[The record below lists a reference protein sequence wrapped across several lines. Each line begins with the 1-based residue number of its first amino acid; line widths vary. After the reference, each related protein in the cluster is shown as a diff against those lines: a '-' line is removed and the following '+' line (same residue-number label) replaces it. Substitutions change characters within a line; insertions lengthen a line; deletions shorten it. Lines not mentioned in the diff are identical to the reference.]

1 MHYVLAYDL
10 GTGGNKASLFDA
22 DGVLI
27 AAVFEPYETVY
38 PQPGFYEQ
46 RPEDWWHATVASTR
60 KLLKIS
66 GVDPHAILSLA
77 ISGHSLGT
85 VPLGKTPVPGEYQEA
100 CLLRASTPIW
110 SDKRAVAEVEAFFEK
125 IDPEHWYMTTGN
137 GFPAA
142 HYTAFKILWYKKHEP
157 EMFRKIDKVIGTK
170 DYINFRLTGRVATDF
185 SYASG
190 CGVYNLKNW
199 AYEREF
205 LNAADLPAEMFP
217 EIVPSTEILGT
228 LTPAAAVE
236 LGLPV
241 TVRVAAGGVDNS
253 CMALGAKNTQAGR
266 LYASLGSSS
275 WIAVSDK
282 KPLLDPVTRPYVF
295 THVIPGMFTSAVGV
309 FSTGTTFRWL
319 RDEFCRHEMT
329 QAREAEASGG
339 GAGENGSFNVYE
351 WMIENALTSPLGAN
365 GLMLNPSF
373 AGGSSLDPSPHMR
386 GALVGMDLSHTLS
399 DVLRAGMEGI
409 SLNMRAALDALRKLS
424 TLGDSMV
431 VVGGGSLSDAWC
443 RMYADTLRISL
454 EKTNVGQSAASLGAA
469 ALAAISVGLWED
481 FSQVDRVHHSETLIH
496 PQEENAAKYDVLA
509 KKFQKLT
516 RLLAE
521 FAE

>member
-1 MHYVLAYDL
+1 MNYVLAYDL

-22 DGVLI
+22 EGTLA

-46 RPEDWWHATVASTR
+46 RPEDWWRATVVSTR
-60 KLLKIS
+60 KLLEIS
-66 GVDPHAILSLA
+66 GVDPHAILALA
-77 ISGHSLGT
+77 ISGHSLGA
-85 VPLGKTPVPGEYQEA
+85 VPLGLTPVPGEYQEDY
-100 CLLRASTPIW
+100 LLRESTPIW
-110 SDKRAVAEVEAFFEK
+110 SDKRAVAEAEEFFKK
-125 IDPEHWYMTTGN
+125 IDPEMWYMTTGN

-157 EMFRKIDKVIGTK
+157 ELFRKIDKVIGTK
-170 DYINFRLTGRVATDF
+170 DYINYRLTGRVVTDY

-190 CGVYNLKNW
+190 CGMYNLKKW
-199 AYEREF
+199 GYEEKF
-205 LNAADLPAEMFP
+205 LNAAGLSVEMFP
-217 EIVPSTEILGT
+217 EIVPSTEIIGT

-275 WIAVSDK
+275 WIAVSDE
-282 KPLLDPVTRPYVF
+282 KPLLDPVTKPYVF
-295 THVIPGMFTSAVGV
+295 THVMPGMFTSAIGV

-319 RDEFCRHEMT
+319 RDEFCRHEVI
-329 QAREAEASGG
+329 QAQQAD
-339 GAGENGSFNVYE
+339 AGLNVYE
-351 WMIENALTSPLGAN
+351 WMIENALKSPVGVN

-373 AGGSSLDPSPHMR
+373 AGGSSLDPSPNMR
-386 GALVGMDLSHTLS
+386 GALVGLDLSHTLS

-409 SLNMRAALDALRKLS
+409 ALGMRAALDALRKLS
-424 TLGDSMV
+424 ELGDSMV

-443 RMYADTLRISL
+443 RVYADALRISL

-469 ALAAISVGLWED
+469 ALAAIGVGMWED

-496 PQEENAAKYDVLA
+496 PDEENAAKYDMLA
-509 KKFQKLT
+509 GKFQKLT